1 MAPFPN
7 MNNEGDD
14 REMVLQHRE
23 ICEKT
28 SGKKRKAFDMT
39 KHRAQG
45 TELEQFAKKA
55 GGGGRGRMGKVSKSH
70 TNLK

>member
-1 MAPFPN
+1 M
-7 MNNEGDD
+7 
-14 REMVLQHRE
+14 QHRE

-70 TNLK
+70 KNLR